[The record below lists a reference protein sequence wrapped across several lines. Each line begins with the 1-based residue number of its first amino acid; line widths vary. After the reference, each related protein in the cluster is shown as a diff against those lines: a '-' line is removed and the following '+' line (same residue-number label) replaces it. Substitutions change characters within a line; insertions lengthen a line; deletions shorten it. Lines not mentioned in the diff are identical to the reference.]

1 MFTILRTSGVRW
13 LPLVACAALA
23 AACTGSPGSSSSS
36 SRPADF
42 VARPDA
48 TRHDI
53 EGKVVKVD
61 AAQRRVTL
69 AHGAIEN
76 YMEAMTMEFAV
87 KEAWAFEAMKP
98 GDTVRATLIVD
109 GARSWIEGVSVSKGV
124 TSTVPQGA
132 WTPPAAGTPLPEVTL
147 TDQDAKPLDWSRFHG
162 QPLVLT
168 FIYTRCP
175 LPDYCPLMMQRFAA
189 LEKALAAAATAGASA
204 GAGAGD
210 PALAGTRL
218 LAISV
223 DPAFDTP
230 AVLRAFGQRYATG
243 VGPDKRFTR
252 WQLAT
257 GAPDNVKRLAGF
269 FGLDYFEE
277 DGQIMHALRTA
288 IVDSHGGVYRV
299 FEGNSWTVDEILRDL
314 KSLPPEPTAP

>member
-1 MFTILRTSGVRW
+1 MIKVRMPA
-13 LPLVACAALA
+13 LLLALSAASVLG
-23 AACTGSPGSSSSS
+23 AACSTSPASSVSSGTS
-36 SRPADF
+36 ASRSASDF

-61 AAQRRVTL
+61 AARRMVTL
-69 AHGAIEN
+69 AHGTIVN
-76 YMEAMTMEFAV
+76 YMGAMTMEFAV
-87 KEAWAFEAMKP
+87 KEAWAFDAMKP
-98 GDTVRATLIVD
+98 GDTLRGTLIVD

-132 WTPPAAGTPLPEVTL
+132 WTPPAPGTPLPAAAL
-147 TDQDAKPLDWSRFHG
+147 TDQDAKPLAWSRFHG
-162 QPLVLT
+162 QPFVVT

-189 LEKALAAAATAGASA
+189 LETATAG
-204 GAGAGD
+204 D
-210 PALAGTRL
+210 PGLAGVRL
-218 LAISV
+218 LAVSV
-223 DPAFDTP
+223 DPTFDTP

-243 VGPDKRFTR
+243 AGPDKRFTR

-257 GAPDNVKRLAGF
+257 GAPADIKKLAAF

-288 IVDSHGGVYRV
+288 IVDSQGGVYKV
-299 FEGNSWTVDEILRDL
+299 FEGNSWTVDEIVREL